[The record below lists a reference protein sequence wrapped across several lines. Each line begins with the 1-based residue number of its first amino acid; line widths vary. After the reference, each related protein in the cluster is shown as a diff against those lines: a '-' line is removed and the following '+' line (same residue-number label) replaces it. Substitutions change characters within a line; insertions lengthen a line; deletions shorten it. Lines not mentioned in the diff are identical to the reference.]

1 MTPLLTWVVIPRVCA
16 QVRFTELHILG
27 LCILW
32 HVNYT
37 SVFRKCACLSKF
49 LEERTKQNKK
59 TRDSGRIYTYVAA
72 WGLYRDFPVFTFS
85 VPILVEFRL

>member
-1 MTPLLTWVVIPRVCA
+1 M
-16 QVRFTELHILG
+16 G
-27 LCILW
+27 LCIFLKWTLFMICIGEGDGILW
-32 HVNYT
+32 HVNDT

-59 TRDSGRIYTYVAA
+59 TGDSGRIYTYVAA